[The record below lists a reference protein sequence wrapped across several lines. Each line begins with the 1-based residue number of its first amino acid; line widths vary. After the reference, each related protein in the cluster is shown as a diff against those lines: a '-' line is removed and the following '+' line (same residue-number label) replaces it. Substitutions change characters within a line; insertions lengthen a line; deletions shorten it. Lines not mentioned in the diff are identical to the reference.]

1 MKLASSMLFRCVG
14 LLAKVHGVDVRA
26 CAALLSVCTFAACF
40 TVEAYTLL
48 SVFEKALARYG
59 SCVLA
64 ARHALLTLGQGI
76 ASTPLNVFGALA
88 WLEVVTWFSIFS
100 ML

>member
-1 MKLASSMLFRCVG
+1 MGLF
-14 LLAKVHGVDVRA
+14 AKVHGVDVRA

-40 TVEAYTLL
+40 TVEASTLL
-48 SVFEKALARYG
+48 SVFEKALERYG
-59 SCVLA
+59 SCVFA

>member
-1 MKLASSMLFRCVG
+1 VQLFLAFVYLR
-14 LLAKVHGVDVRA
+14 L
-26 CAALLSVCTFAACF
+26 ALLSKPL
-40 TVEAYTLL
+40 LL
-48 SVFEKALARYG
+48 SVFEKALVRYG

>member
-1 MKLASSMLFRCVG
+1 
-14 LLAKVHGVDVRA
+14 
-26 CAALLSVCTFAACF
+26 
-40 TVEAYTLL
+40 
-48 SVFEKALARYG
+48 VFEKALVRYG

-64 ARHALLTLGQGI
+64 ARHALLALGQGI
-76 ASTPLNVFGALA
+76 ASTPLNVFGALD

>member
-1 MKLASSMLFRCVG
+1 MLFRCVG

-26 CAALLSVCTFAACF
+26 YVCSSFSFCIFAACF
-40 TVEAYTLL
+40 TFEASTLL
-48 SVFEKALARYG
+48 SVFEKALVRYG